1 MEERVQANLVDT
13 EELGWWGVSC
23 LNIPGLLCVPGT
35 GRAGEGGRKR
45 WLGLPQPLGSP
56 YTSDR
61 ALEGVQSRGTPS
73 PGEVT
78 FGVSWLSA
86 AARSISTWRTGCQA
100 VSLPLPASGH
110 RVPWPSGLR
119 RKSGRHGA
127 GSCQGSG
134 PRLRADVCPGASL
147 SLPRAEIPGR
157 MPSL

>member
-23 LNIPGLLCVPGT
+23 FNVPGLLSVPGT

-56 YTSDR
+56 STPDR

-73 PGEVT
+73 PGEVA
-78 FGVSWLSA
+78 FGVSWLLA

-127 GSCQGSG
+127 GSRQGRG